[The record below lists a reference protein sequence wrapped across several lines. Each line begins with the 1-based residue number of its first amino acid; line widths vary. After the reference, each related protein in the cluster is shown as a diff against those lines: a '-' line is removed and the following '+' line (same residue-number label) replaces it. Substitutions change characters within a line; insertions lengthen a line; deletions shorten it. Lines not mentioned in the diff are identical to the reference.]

1 MEQHRLFYVKREEE
15 RAKELL
21 LRRVT
26 EQRRLV
32 EEPEEQRLA
41 HERGKLA
48 RQRELMEALGPGGAQ
63 QIVPLSLLDL
73 QDWDW
78 SKADAGL

>member
-1 MEQHRLFYVKREEE
+1 
-15 RAKELL
+15 L

-48 RQRELMEALGPGGAQ
+48 RQRELVW
-63 QIVPLSLLDL
+63 VPQFHFPASFPFLP
-73 QDWDW
+73 
-78 SKADAGL
+78 